1 MQSYGPAVSNFN
13 GGVMDGLI
21 NYGCDVCGGKL
32 VKIRGRY
39 PKEEK
44 REVCPTCLAER
55 MDNIR
60 EMADKNYGKAYM
72 AAPMPK
78 LEL

>member
-1 MQSYGPAVSNFN
+1 MS
-13 GGVMDGLI
+13 GLI

-32 VKIRGRY
+32 VEIRGRY
-39 PKEEK
+39 PNEEK
-44 REVCPTCLAER
+44 REVSPTCLAER

-60 EMADKNYGKAYM
+60 EMADKDYGKCYM

-78 LEL
+78 LKL